1 MAADKAG
8 GPGGGGG
15 RPGNE
20 ANIVVIPGDFI
31 GPEIVAETVKVLEAV
46 GERFGHT
53 FRFQEVLA
61 GGAAFDEFGEH
72 LPASTVD
79 ACRRADAVLKGPFG
93 GPPSELNHPKWAKVE
108 QEAILGLRRELNL
121 YANLRPIVTREALL
135 DFSPVRRERVE
146 NVDIMIVRE
155 LASGIYFGPK
165 SRGVVDG
172 EEQAVDTELYRAS
185 EIERIAKVAFDLA
198 RQRRRKVTLVAKSN
212 VLISSVLWRE
222 VTGEVAKAYS
232 DVELDYMHV
241 DNASMQLII
250 DPRQFDVLL
259 TTNMFGDILSDE
271 AGAVAGSIG
280 VLPSASMGDGGG
292 LEGGGSGVGD
302 DRFGDGGSGAGGRRF
317 GLYEPIHGSAPDI
330 AGQDKANPIGQILSG
345 ASLLRHSLGL
355 EEEARAVE
363 DAVDAL
369 LDEGYRTEDLAAGRT
384 DVKLIGTKAVGD
396 FVAERIV
403 G

>member
-271 AGAVAGSIG
+271 AGAIAGSIG
-280 VLPSASMGDGGG
+280 VMPSASMTDG
-292 LEGGGSGVGD
+292 
-302 DRFGDGGSGAGGRRF
+302 RF

-330 AGQDKANPIGQILSG
+330 AGQGIANPIGQILSG
-345 ASLLRHSLGL
+345 AELLRHSLGL
-355 EEEARAVE
+355 TAEAEAIE
-363 DAVDAL
+363 QAVDAL
-369 LDEGYRTEDLAAGRT
+369 LNEGYRTGDLAADRT
-384 DVKLIGTKAVGD
+384 DVQVVGTQQVGD
-396 FVAERIV
+396 IIAEHIV
-403 G
+403 NGAD